1 VAAVGLTADEFCS
14 YIDFIGDRRL
24 VGVGLEPFHRELTNP
39 LPWLSEMMEIK
50 KETNFFEG
58 RVTEYR
64 RGLDLAGVNDDDL

>member
-1 VAAVGLTADEFCS
+1 
-14 YIDFIGDRRL
+14 
-24 VGVGLEPFHRELTNP
+24 VGLEPLHQNLANP

-64 RGLDLAGVNDDDL
+64 RGVDLAGVSDDEL

>member
-1 VAAVGLTADEFCS
+1 VEEFCQ
-14 YIDFIGDRRL
+14 YIDYIGDRRL
-24 VGVGLEPFHRELTNP
+24 VGVGLEPLHKDIANP

-64 RGLDLAGVNDDDL
+64 RGVDLAGVSDDDL